1 MGNKYFPLDR
11 GQVETILINLNF
23 SKKRQK
29 GTSHAQWEGYTKG
42 KRRIVTVDH
51 LKSKKEK
58 YGPKLLGK
66 MIQQSGLT
74 KKEFYSYLNKRLG
87 GRP

>member
-1 MGNKYFPLDR
+1 MGGRYPPLDR
-11 GQVETILINLNF
+11 KQMERILKNLGF
-23 SKKRQK
+23 HLKGQK

-42 KRRIVTVDH
+42 QRRIVTVDH

-58 YGPKLLGK
+58 YGPRLLGN

-74 KKEFYSYLNKRLG
+74 RKEFYSYL
-87 GRP
+87 